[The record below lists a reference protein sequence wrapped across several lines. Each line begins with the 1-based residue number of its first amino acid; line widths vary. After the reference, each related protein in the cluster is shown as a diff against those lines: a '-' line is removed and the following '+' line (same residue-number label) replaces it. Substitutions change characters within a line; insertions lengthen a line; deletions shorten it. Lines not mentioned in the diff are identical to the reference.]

1 MRHLA
6 VLTLVLLAA
15 VSPARAFVQWE
26 ASGGTTS
33 AGYLTQRA
41 DPPVIVTSGDTCPA
55 VNPPDSCASYYGEAD
70 LVGTPGGLVTLRAG
84 ARLRLTNA
92 TGDGFVKLAYGG
104 ARATI
109 IGLAFSSVASPVSQV
124 YFYFGLHGTRLETT
138 TNADVKVVAT
148 GFAYLSADAQH
159 YVQCAADGCLPIT
172 VNVSSAWNPYQE
184 GGTSFLIDLRAD
196 ANITAPL
203 GAQFDADAVADY
215 SDTLE
220 LLSLEPK
227 DANGNTVPD
236 VSLVIKDAQGQT
248 TYTFPN
254 TAPTTTTTLP
264 GGSTTT
270 LPGGATTT
278 LPVGTATTTTTLLG
292 GGGCDAIAGIAAI
305 DCACAA
311 GLPPACDDATLP
323 ASVTNGFQQACDAAR
338 KGNANPSRKGTRLL
352 GRASKKL
359 AKLGRTIG
367 KPKVAKKL
375 PAECGVAARAFFADL
390 QSRVD
395 ALRVER

>member
-1 MRHLA
+1 MGG
-6 VLTLVLLAA
+6 V
-15 VSPARAFVQWE
+15 
-26 ASGGTTS
+26 GGTTS

-70 LVGTPGGLVTLRAG
+70 LVGTPVGCHLRAG

-138 TNADVKVVAT
+138 NNPNVKVVAT
-148 GFAYLSADAQH
+148 GFASLSADALH
-159 YVQCAADGCLPIT
+159 YLQCAADACLPIV
-172 VNVSSAWNPYQE
+172 VNVSSAWNPYAE
-184 GGTSFLIDLRAD
+184 GGTSFLLDLRTD
-196 ANITAPL
+196 ANITAPM
-203 GAQFDADAVADY
+203 GAQFDADAIADFR
-215 SDTLE
+215 DTLE
-220 LLSLEPK
+220 LLSIEPK
-227 DANGNTVPD
+227 DANGYTVPD
-236 VSLVIKDAQGQT
+236 VSLVIRTLWARRRTRSPTRSRRPPRRLPGEPRRSQAGRRRSPAEPT
-248 TYTFPN
+248 
-254 TAPTTTTTLP
+254 TTTTTLP
-264 GGSTTT
+264 GG
-270 LPGGATTT
+270 
-278 LPVGTATTTTTLLG
+278 
-292 GGGCDAIAGIAAI
+292 GGCDESDGIAAI